1 MKGALE
7 EVVNSC
13 STYNHGGIPLPLTP
27 QQRAFYQQEEEKMGT
42 LGLRGQYLQ
51 SPAPSSSS
59 RATRTCTNAGF
70 LVRGGSRTAVGR
82 SVVGVKQARNED
94 RRGR

>member
-27 QQRAFYQQEEEKMGT
+27 QQRAFYQQQEKEMGT
-42 LGLRGQYLQ
+42 LGLRGQYL
-51 SPAPSSSS
+51 SARGPFV
-59 RATRTCTNAGF
+59 CTNH
-70 LVRGGSRTAVGR
+70 
-82 SVVGVKQARNED
+82 
-94 RRGR
+94 